1 MTLIIINH
9 EEKGKDLAL
18 IPNHILNNVQQ
29 FVPLLP
35 ELVHSVE
42 DVQVGAGRG
51 VDVVA
56 DLVHADECPGPAD
69 PGAAV
74 HQQWPAPSVVGVE
87 QHMGQL
93 DQGDQ
98 VAGVTSSGGRPDI
111 ISGQ

>member
-1 MTLIIINH
+1 MLVLFNSLSLSI
-9 EEKGKDLAL
+9 AL
-18 IPNHILNNVQQ
+18 FPSHILNNVQ

-35 ELVHSVE
+35 ELVHGVE
-42 DVQVGAGRG
+42 DVKVGARRG

-98 VAGVTSSGGRPDI
+98 VAGVTASGGRPDI